1 MELETEV
8 ILFLIGIA
16 LTFYSVNKYFK
27 GKSLLSKGIIV
38 KGVVFKKERELNMS
52 GEYETVETI
61 RFLTKKDEWITE
73 KLSPSLLSLRNEG
86 DKIEVIYKPEDPR
99 EFDINSS
106 ISLVLIPL
114 ASIAIG
120 LTLILFSVSKYFNLN
135 IHF

>member
-16 LTFYSVNKYFK
+16 LTFYCVNKYFK
-27 GKSLLSKGIIV
+27 GKSLLSKGIIA

-73 KLSPSLLSLRNEG
+73 KLNPSLLSLRNEG
-86 DKIEVIYKPEDPR
+86 DKIEVIYKPEDPQSR
-99 EFDINSS
+99 ISFRCEFNSN
-106 ISLVLIPL
+106 
-114 ASIAIG
+114 
-120 LTLILFSVSKYFNLN
+120 KKC
-135 IHF
+135 